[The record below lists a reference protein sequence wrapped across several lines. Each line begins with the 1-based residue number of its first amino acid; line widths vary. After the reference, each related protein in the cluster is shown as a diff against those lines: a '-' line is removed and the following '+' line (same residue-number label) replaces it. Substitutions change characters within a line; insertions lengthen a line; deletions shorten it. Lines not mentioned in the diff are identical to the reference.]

1 MQAKPGVQLT
11 AASPFELRVNLG
23 SHVPEAEARQAIAS
37 GDAGFV
43 HSFTTG
49 SAVDGPGLRVVAW
62 LAGCQFRC
70 LYCHNP
76 DTWTMSNGIPVTI
89 ARATDQLKKY
99 RQGLKTMGGGLTIS
113 GGEPLMQHRFLV
125 KMFVAARGMGIHTAL
140 DTNGYLGSR
149 LTDSDLDTISLVLL
163 DIKCWDEERHR
174 ALTGVENGPVLAFA
188 RRLAARKTPV
198 WLRYVLVPSL
208 TDDAADVDRVAA
220 FAARLGNVERVDVLP
235 FHQLGQHKWQRLG
248 IEYRLE
254 HVVPPA
260 NQLVERVCGQ
270 FRAAGLVSH

>member
-1 MQAKPGVQLT
+1 MSTP
-11 AASPFELRVNLG
+11 
-23 SHVPEAEARQAIAS
+23 
-37 GDAGFV
+37 
-43 HSFTTG
+43 
-49 SAVDGPGLRVVAW
+49 VDTPA
-62 LAGCQFRC
+62 
-70 LYCHNP
+70 
-76 DTWTMSNGIPVTI
+76 
-89 ARATDQLKKY
+89 
-99 RQGLKTMGGGLTIS
+99 
-113 GGEPLMQHRFLV
+113 
-125 KMFVAARGMGIHTAL
+125 
-140 DTNGYLGSR
+140 
-149 LTDSDLDTISLVLL
+149 
-163 DIKCWDEERHR
+163 RHR

-208 TDDAADVDRVAA
+208 TDDAADVDSVAA